1 MAAWGNFQY
10 DHGFDVPVGAN
21 ITKFRAVKLN
31 GNPEEVNVVTAITDY
46 HIGWSQ
52 FEDTESVLR
61 LLEFGLSAA
70 EQVRGKG
77 ASVRVM
83 GVTEAEAVGPIAI
96 GAMVTLETDGRV
108 SNYVAASGKRIVGR
122 CVGSPST
129 NAGDRIALLINPTPS
144 VAVA

>member
-21 ITKFRAVKLN
+21 LTKFRAVKLT

-46 HIGWSQ
+46 PIGWSQ
-52 FEDTESVLR
+52 F
-61 LLEFGLSAA
+61 GLTAA

-83 GVTEAEAVGPIAI
+83 GVTEAEASTAIAI
-96 GAMVTLETDGRV
+96 GALVTLEADGRV

-122 CVGSPST
+122 CVGAPAV
-129 NAGDRIALLINPTPS
+129 NPGDRIALLINPTPS
-144 VAVA
+144 VVVA